1 MKQNILLLFDIDGT
15 LTPPR
20 AKASKEIL
28 SLIQELRKY
37 VYVGVVG
44 GSDLAKQKEQ
54 LDENVLE
61 MFDYNFPENGLVA
74 YKNGVKIHE
83 NSIIEHLSESK
94 YKEFV
99 NYVLKYISECD
110 VPVKRGTFIELRTGL
125 INISVIGRNCSTS
138 ERNEYEKY
146 DIEHQIR
153 KKFIESLQN
162 QFDKYNLRYSIG
174 GQISFDVFPVGWDK
188 TYCLNHV
195 EDNLE
200 IHFFGDKTKEGG
212 NDYEL
217 YNDKRVI
224 GHHVDSPN
232 DTIQHIKDILSK
244 LSK

>member
-174 GQISFDVFPVGWDK
+174 GQISFDVFPAGWDK

-232 DTIQHIKDILSK
+232 DTIKHIKDILSK